1 MSEYQFYGFLAID
14 RPLDDAAR
22 KALRTISSRASITT
36 NSFTNVYNW
45 GDLSGDPIV
54 MLGRWFDIFV
64 YSGFWQAR
72 RFAMRVPK
80 RLLDRAVIESFEPEG
95 ECLSVSETGDS
106 LIVEISLTD
115 MDLEYGGDESE
126 WLVELAPLRAAVL
139 AGDLRCFYVV
149 WLMQVGWDD
158 VIEDH
163 AEEPMPWIGPL
174 DPVLTAWAR
183 FLGADDD
190 LLAAAAENGAP
201 APAEPSEAQVRAFL
215 HALPD
220 DEKVDLLLKVYDGSD
235 LALGPQLRRRVQAS
249 LQGADAAQPRR
260 RTAGDLRAAAARIAE
275 AQVREAELREEA
287 AKRQRARQVEA
298 IERLRRAEIAKRG
311 DDVWNEIEAAIA
323 RRNTMGYEQAVSLLL
338 DLKAIGRDPALFQRR
353 LAAIRVRHDTK
364 RSFLTKLAGA
374 GLDAGES

>member
-22 KALRTISSRASITT
+22 KALRAISSRASITA
-36 NSFTNVYNW
+36 NSFTNVYNF
-45 GDLSGDPIV
+45 GDLNGNPID

-80 RLLDRAVIESFEPEG
+80 RLIDPAAIKSCDAEG

-106 LIVEISLTD
+106 LVVEISLTD
-115 MDLEYGGDESE
+115 MDLGYGGDESE
-126 WLVELAPLRAAVL
+126 WLMELAPLRAAVL

-190 LLAAAAENGAP
+190 LLAAAEENGAP
-201 APAEPSEAQVRAFL
+201 APAEPTEAQARAFL
-215 HALPD
+215 RALPD
-220 DEKVDLLLKVYDGSD
+220 NEKVDLLLKVYDGTD
-235 LALGPQLRRRVQAS
+235 PALGPHLRRSVRAS

-260 RTAGDLRAAAARIAE
+260 RTAGELRAAAARIAD
-275 AQVREAELREEA
+275 ARAREAAVHEEA

-298 IERLRRAEIAKRG
+298 IERLRRADIAKRG
-311 DDVWNEIEAAIA
+311 DRVWDEIEAAIA

-353 LAAIRVRHDTK
+353 LMAIRARHDTK
-364 RSFLTKLAGA
+364 RSFLLKLAGA
-374 GLDAGES
+374 GLDSGEC